1 MAGRAGGGYRLRLI
15 AGGGDLRPVLELR
28 HRAFGAAYGA
38 AAARVAGSPD
48 AQDPRCAHLLVTGAD
63 GTPEACCRLRLFPD
77 MAAADAGNT
86 GGQYDLRPLRRLD
99 GPVLELG
106 RLCEWPG
113 RRDPD
118 ILRLLWGGIARQ
130 VGDGGVRLVIGCTS
144 LAGTEPDAHAA
155 ALARLRALHLGPRNL
170 RPAAR
175 AAETVPLP
183 ALADPVA
190 AAGSLPPLL
199 RSYLALGGWVSDH
212 AVIDRAMGTLHVF
225 TALDVR
231 SVPPGRARLLRVLAQ
246 RVRLS
251 AESGRDGAVDG
262 ATGAD

>member
-1 MAGRAGGGYRLRLI
+1 MAGGTGGRYELRLI
-15 AGGGDLRPVLELR
+15 EGGGDLRPILDLR
-28 HRAFGAAYGA
+28 RRAFGAAFGPA
-38 AAARVAGSPD
+38 AAAVAGRRD
-48 AQDPRCAHLLVTGAD
+48 AQDPRCRHLVVAAAD
-63 GTPEACCRLRLFPD
+63 GTPVACCRLRLYPD
-77 MAAADAGNT
+77 IAAADRGYT
-86 GGQYDLRPLRRLD
+86 GGYYDLRPLFHLD
-99 GPVLELG
+99 APAMELG
-106 RLCEWPG
+106 RLCERPG
-113 RRDPD
+113 WRDPD
-118 ILRLLWGGIARQ
+118 ILRLLWAGIARLI
-130 VGDGGVRLVIGCTS
+130 GDGGVRLVIGCTS

-190 AAGSLPPLL
+190 PAGSLPPLL